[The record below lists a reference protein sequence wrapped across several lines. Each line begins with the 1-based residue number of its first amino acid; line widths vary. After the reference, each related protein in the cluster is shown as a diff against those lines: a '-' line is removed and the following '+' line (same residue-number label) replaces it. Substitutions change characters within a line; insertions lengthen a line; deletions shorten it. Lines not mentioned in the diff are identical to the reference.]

1 MSVMPKWPEQDP
13 ASWLAFAASDLAYA
27 RLGQGDPEVW
37 PSQVA
42 FHAQQAVEKA
52 FKAAMVKHSVL
63 FPKTHDLEG
72 LIALWRKAGL
82 AWPAELDRIS
92 EMTVFAVRARYPGDI
107 DPPTWKDVA
116 AAIETAEQVL
126 AWARSNLNPPSE

>member
-1 MSVMPKWPEQDP
+1 MSAMPRWPEQDP
-13 ASWLAFAASDLAYA
+13 TSWAAFAASDLAYA
-27 RLGQGDPEVW
+27 RLGQNDPEVW

-42 FHAQQAVEKA
+42 FHAQQAAEKA
-52 FKAAMVKHSVL
+52 IKAAMVKHNVT

-72 LIALWRKAGL
+72 LIALWKTAGQ
-82 AWPAELDRIS
+82 AWPAELDNIP

-116 AAIETAEQVL
+116 AAIETAEKVL
-126 AWARSNLNPPSE
+126 AWAQSVIGPSD